1 MQLAKPSVDIAL
13 LTNDPVAL
21 MAFWTVKGTAVFD
34 RIIPLGP
41 GQTQHRFDANGSA
54 LKINHH
60 ERPLPDVPP
69 SGYRGLVLPRLGL
82 SVPREL
88 ADPEGNR
95 LTLVPPGHD
104 GITQAAIQLTVR
116 SVDAH
121 RRFYSEALGL
131 PEQSVGCFRAGE
143 TLILMEKASDARDDA
158 QMLGRGWRYITLQV
172 MKLMPA
178 HERALA
184 AGARE
189 ARAPATVGEHVRYS
203 MIRDPDGNWIE
214 LSQRADLA
222 GSID

>member
-13 LTNDPVAL
+13 LTNDPEAI
-21 MAFWTVKGTAVFD
+21 MAFWMDEGAAVIDRTV
-34 RIIPLGP
+34 PLGP
-41 GQTQHRFDANGSA
+41 GQTQHRFEANGSA

-69 SGYRGLVLPRLGL
+69 SGYRGLVLPRPGL
-82 SVPREL
+82 RAPCEL
-88 ADPEGNR
+88 ADPDGNR

-104 GITQAAIQLTVR
+104 GITQAAIRLAVR
-116 SVDAH
+116 NLDGH

-131 PEQSVGCFRAGE
+131 PERAPGCFHAGE
-143 TLILMEKASDARDDA
+143 TLILMEKTPDAPDDA

-184 AGARE
+184 FGARE
-189 ARAPATVGEHVRYS
+189 ASAPATVGDHVRYS

-214 LSQRADLA
+214 LAQRADLA